1 MTFVSY
7 SYHMPRASTS
17 ILASFLLIGFVGL
30 VSSCATT
37 QSGAPSPAATKNAT
51 EADSQLVIAEVALQ
65 RGDSLAAAKAYLAAS
80 RASPDVSLAEQAT
93 KVAFENDQVSIA
105 ADAARRWLELEPSN
119 VAAHRYLAVTALR
132 LYRLPE
138 AISNFGPVLASYPSP
153 GEGFMDLTNTLGSED
168 DAYGVL
174 QVTRAL
180 AASNSRLAEAQYA
193 VGAAALRTYDYR
205 LAVDSGRRAVAINPK
220 LVEAERL
227 LSRALVVKGD
237 TSEGIA
243 MAKARLQGSDDP
255 ETRLELVL
263 LLSAAGF
270 QTEARNELT
279 KLLEVADA
287 RPEALRGLGAL
298 DLNEGKL
305 DDATQRFNDLL
316 STGRYVGLAFYSL
329 GNIQERRRDPVR
341 AIRYYT
347 RVSAGPL
354 AADAQ
359 LRAARLLLNTGARD
373 EAIELLDSYVDEH
386 PEDYVQMTIGRA
398 RLLADE
404 GDAGAAL
411 DLIEEALARYPDS
424 QPLRY
429 SRSQMLER
437 TERVDDAVAE
447 LRELLRQRPGDP
459 VAMNALGYTLAD
471 HSRDLR
477 EARSLIS
484 KSLDMTPDS
493 PAIQDSLGW
502 VLFKQA
508 QYKDAMKWLT
518 RAYADEKDAEIAAH
532 LGETLWAMGQHTQA
546 RAIWDE
552 ALAAEPNH
560 RYLLNTLRR
569 YPD

>member
-1 MTFVSY
+1 MTYVSY
-7 SYHMPRASTS
+7 SYHMPRANTS

-30 VSSCATT
+30 VSGCATT
-37 QSGAPSPAATKNAT
+37 QPGAPSPAATKNAT
-51 EADSQLVIAEVALQ
+51 EADSQLVIAEIALQ

-138 AISNFGPVLASYPSP
+138 AISNFGPVLASYSSP
-153 GEGFMDLTNTLGSED
+153 GEGFMDLTNTLGTED

-227 LSRALVVKGD
+227 LARALVVKGE

-270 QTEARNELT
+270 QSEARNELT

-287 RPEALRGLGAL
+287 RAEALRGLGAL

-329 GNIQERRRDPVR
+329 GNIQERRRDAMR

-386 PEDYVQMTIGRA
+386 PEDYVQVTIGRA

-404 GDAGAAL
+404 GDAGSAL
-411 DLIEEALARYPDS
+411 DLIEEALARYPDN

-437 TERVDDAVAE
+437 VERIDEALAE
-447 LRELLRQRPGDP
+447 LREILRQRPGDP

-546 RAIWDE
+546 RAVWDE

>member
-1 MTFVSY
+1 MSY
-7 SYHMPRASTS
+7 SCRMPRANRS
-17 ILASFLLIGFVGL
+17 IFANLLLTGFIGLAG
-30 VSSCATT
+30 CATT
-37 QSGAPSPAATKNAT
+37 SPGEPSPAATKNAT
-51 EADSQLVIAEVALQ
+51 EADSQLVIAEIALQ
-65 RGDSLAAAKAYLAAS
+65 RGDSLAAARAYLAAS
-80 RASPDVSLAEQAT
+80 RASPDVALAEQAT
-93 KVAFENDQVSIA
+93 KVAFENDQQSIA
-105 ADAARRWLELEPSN
+105 ADAARRWLELDPSS
-119 VAAHRYLAVTALR
+119 VAAHRYLAVSALR

-138 AISNFGPVLASYPSP
+138 AIANFGPVLASYSSP
-153 GEGFMDLTNTLGSED
+153 AEGFMDLANTLGSED

-180 AASNSRLAEAQYA
+180 AASNSRIAEAQYA

-205 LAVDSGRRAVAINPK
+205 LAVESGRKAVALNPK
-220 LVEAERL
+220 LAEAQRL
-227 LSRALVVKGD
+227 LARALVVKGD
-237 TSEGIA
+237 TSEGLS
-243 MAKARLQGSDDP
+243 MAKAQVQASGDADA
-255 ETRLELVL
+255 RLELVL

-270 QTEARNELT
+270 QSEARNELT

-287 RPEALRGLGAL
+287 RPDALRGLGAL
-298 DLNEGKL
+298 DLSEGKL
-305 DDATQRFNDLL
+305 DDATQRYNDLL
-316 STGRYVGLAFYSL
+316 STGRYVGLAFFSL
-329 GNIQERRRDPVR
+329 GNIQERRRDPAR

-359 LRAARLLLNTGARD
+359 LRAARLLLNTGQRD
-373 EAIELLDSYVDEH
+373 EAIELLDSYMEGH
-386 PEDYVQMTIGRA
+386 PEDYVQVTIGRA

-404 GDAGAAL
+404 GDAASAL

-424 QPLRY
+424 LPLRY

-437 TERVDDAVAE
+437 TERVDEAIAD
-447 LRELLRQRPGDP
+447 LRDLLRQRPGDP

-502 VLFKQA
+502 VLFKQT

>member
-7 SYHMPRASTS
+7 SYHMPRANTW
-17 ILASFLLIGFVGL
+17 ILASFFLIGFTGL

-51 EADSQLVIAEVALQ
+51 EADSQLVIAEIALQ

-80 RASPDVSLAEQAT
+80 RASSDVSLAEQAT

-105 ADAARRWLELEPSN
+105 ADAARRWLELETSS

-138 AISNFGPVLASYPSP
+138 AISNFGPVLASYSSP

-227 LSRALVVKGD
+227 LSRALVVKGE

-270 QTEARNELT
+270 QSEARNELT
-279 KLLEVADA
+279 KLLDVADA
-287 RPEALRGLGAL
+287 RAEALRGLGAL

-329 GNIQERRRDPVR
+329 GNIQERRRDAVR

-373 EAIELLDSYVDEH
+373 EAIELLDSYVDGH
-386 PEDYVQMTIGRA
+386 PEDYVQVTIGRA
-398 RLLADE
+398 RLMADE
-404 GDAGAAL
+404 GDTASAL

-437 TERVDDAVAE
+437 AERVDEAVAD

-502 VLFKQA
+502 VLFKQT

-546 RAIWDE
+546 RAVWDE